1 MKTIYSRSAHA
12 SISGGFSIQ
21 VGQRGIYI
29 LIEKNAQPP
38 QDRKRMRLR
47 CPVHSPTDE
56 PQEDRLMKIVCL
68 ERERSKSINSTCRT
82 VLNSQQIHFVQQ
94 NQYMEMPVRQRF
106 IEGDPT
112 TRRVRAGSRAVAIA
126 EAVGSREVQVVTDA
140 WRPL

>member
-1 MKTIYSRSAHA
+1 MRKSNVHV
-12 SISGGFSIQ
+12 GG
-21 VGQRGIYI
+21 V
-29 LIEKNAQPP
+29 ACMPHWP
-38 QDRKRMRLR
+38 
-47 CPVHSPTDE
+47 PVHSPTDE